1 MTTLPEAPYRFNT
14 KPVRLPTAFF
24 TEVEQTIIRCLW
36 KRSRSQ
42 ITQAISGKKK
52 EDGGIGLPDFR
63 LYYKATVI
71 KALKFSRIK
80 SGHQLI
86 C

>member
-1 MTTLPEAPYRFNT
+1 MTALPKAPYRFNT
-14 KPVRLPTAFF
+14 MPIKLPTAFF
-24 TEVEQTIIRCLW
+24 TEVEQTIVCCVW
-36 KRSRSQ
+36 KHSRPQ
-42 ITQAISGKKK
+42 IAQATLGKKK

-63 LYYKATVI
+63 LYNKATGI